1 MIIDSASLM
10 DLWFCR
16 THSEPQGKAHY
27 DIVQQLQ
34 PAFCKGAHAAP
45 VMQRSTTAAKNLSQT
60 SDSVYFN
67 TAYFGPK
74 TVIRS

>member
-34 PAFCKGAHAAP
+34 PAFCKGAHAARDAEEHNCSKKP
-45 VMQRSTTAAKNLSQT
+45 V
-60 SDSVYFN
+60 SD
-67 TAYFGPK
+67 
-74 TVIRS
+74 I

>member
-60 SDSVYFN
+60 SDSVYL
-67 TAYFGPK
+67 TQHILGQ
-74 TVIRS
+74 RL